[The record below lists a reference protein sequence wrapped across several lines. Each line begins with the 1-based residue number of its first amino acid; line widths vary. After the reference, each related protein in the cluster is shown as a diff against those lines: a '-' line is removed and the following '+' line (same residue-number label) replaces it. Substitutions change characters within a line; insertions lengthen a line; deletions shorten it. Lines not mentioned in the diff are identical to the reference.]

1 MDTPTKSTKSRLPS
15 LTKINR
21 SLTSVLAIVQ
31 SLEVKETR
39 HLQRKVL
46 RTLINDSTE
55 VFTYLR
61 RIARN
66 QPRLQKQNKSTNV

>member
-1 MDTPTKSTKSRLPS
+1 MATPTKSTKSRRPS

-21 SLTSVLAIVQ
+21 SLTSVLALVQ

-39 HLQRKVL
+39 NLQRKVL
-46 RTLINDSTE
+46 RTLINDSAE

-66 QPRLQKQNKSTNV
+66 QPRLQKQNKSTDV